1 MRKFIALAGLLLFYS
16 ALVAAAMHR
25 HLWHDELYTYYMA
38 QAPSFTEL
46 WKDLNLDLNPPLIYL
61 AGRASM
67 HLFGNTALG
76 VRLPSIVAFFV
87 GSLCLYSLVE
97 RRLKPS
103 YGILAV
109 LIFWSTPA
117 FDFAT
122 EARPYAL
129 ILGFF
134 GLAIVSWQRCIE
146 RPPRHWPV
154 FLLAVAVSG
163 MMISHLLAILFL
175 IPFLLAEA
183 FRSIRSRRIDGP
195 VAAALLVPCSLSL
208 LFLRTI
214 AAYQSGNAFPHPLEA
229 GPRKMASYY
238 YRTLSPEGWVL
249 LVAFSAALMVCLIDR
264 RPSAA
269 PAKYADFELAFVA
282 GLLTMPIIV
291 NAAMMLSHGA
301 FFTRYSAPTLFAY
314 PLVLVA
320 LLAAFTQT
328 NRLGALVMGALM
340 ALYIPVQYF
349 VNPFLPPPSFAQ
361 AHPELPL
368 VAASGLTFL
377 EMDHEQPTE
386 TVQRLYYLTD
396 RQYALQYAHATI
408 FEGLPTIKQRLPI
421 RGHVEPFRDFVRA
434 HHRFLVIG
442 TVDYDEDW
450 LLRYLLSIHAKLE
463 LAGEFPS
470 QSKDTQLFVV
480 DMPLQNLHNE

>member
-1 MRKFIALAGLLLFYS
+1 MALAGLLLFYS
-16 ALVAAAMHR
+16 ALVVAAMHR
-25 HLWHDELYTYYMA
+25 HLWHDELYTYYIA
-38 QAPSFTEL
+38 QAPSLAEL

-61 AGRASM
+61 AARASM
-67 HLFGNTALG
+67 HVFGNTALA
-76 VRLPSIVAFFV
+76 VRLPSIVAFFG

-97 RRLKPS
+97 RRFKPS
-103 YGILAV
+103 YAVLAV

-129 ILGFF
+129 IIGFF
-134 GLAIVSWQRCIE
+134 GLAMLSWQRSIE
-146 RPPRHWPV
+146 WPHRRWPV

-163 MMISHLLAILFL
+163 MMLSHLLAVLFL
-175 IPFLLAEA
+175 APFLVAEA
-183 FRSIRSRRIDGP
+183 VRTIRLRWLHWP
-195 VAAALLVPCSLSL
+195 VAAALLAPCSLSL

-214 AAYQSGNAFPHPLEA
+214 NSYRSGNAFPHALQA

-238 YRTLSPEGWVL
+238 YWTLSPEGWVL
-249 LVAFSAALMVCLIDR
+249 LVAFCVALMACLIGR
-264 RPSAA
+264 RATPA
-269 PAKYADFELAFVA
+269 PAKSAEFDLAFLA
-282 GLLTMPIIV
+282 GLLALPIVV
-291 NAAMMLSHGA
+291 NAAMMLSHGT
-301 FFTRYSAPTLFAY
+301 FFTRYAAPTLFAY
-314 PLVLVA
+314 PFVLVA

-328 NRLGALVMGALM
+328 NRHGALVMGALV

-349 VNPFLPPPSFAQ
+349 VKPFLPVPSFTQ

-377 EMDHEQPTE
+377 EMDHEQPIE

-408 FEGLPTIKQRLPI
+408 FEGLPTIRQRFPI

-434 HHRFLVIG
+434 HPRFLVIG
-442 TVDYDEDW
+442 TVDYAEDW

-480 DMPLQNLHNE
+480 DMPLQNE

>member
-1 MRKFIALAGLLLFYS
+1 MRKPFALAALSLFYV

-25 HLWHDELYTYYMA
+25 HLWHDELYTYYIA
-38 QAPSFTEL
+38 QAPSLAEL
-46 WKDLNLDLNPPLIYL
+46 WRDLNLDLNPPLIYL
-61 AGRASM
+61 AARTSM

-76 VRLPSIVAFFV
+76 VRLPSVIAFFL

-103 YGILAV
+103 YGVLAV

-117 FDFAT
+117 LDFAT

-134 GLAIVSWQRCIE
+134 GLAMFSWQRSIE
-146 RPPRHWPV
+146 SPSRHWSI
-154 FLLAVAVSG
+154 LTLAIAVSG
-163 MMISHLLAILFL
+163 MMLSNLLAILFL

-183 FRSIRSRRIDGP
+183 ARSTLLRRIDVP

-214 AAYQSGNAFPHPLEA
+214 ASYRSDNPFPHAFQA

-238 YRTLSPEGWVL
+238 YWTLSPEGWVL
-249 LVAFSAALMVCLIDR
+249 LVAFCAALMVCLIGR
-264 RPSAA
+264 RLTAA
-269 PAKYADFELAFVA
+269 RPQYADFELAFLA
-282 GLLTMPIIV
+282 GLFSLPIVV
-291 NAAMMLSHGA
+291 NAGMLLSHGA
-301 FFTRYSAPTLFAY
+301 FFTRYAVPTLFAY
-314 PLVLVA
+314 PLVLVG
-320 LLAAFTQT
+320 LLAALTQT
-328 NRLGALVMGALM
+328 NGHGALVMGALI

-349 VNPFLPPPSFAQ
+349 VKPFLPPPSFTQ
-361 AHPELPL
+361 AHPDLPL

-377 EMDHEQPTE
+377 EMDHEQPTQ

-396 RQYALQYAHATI
+396 RQYALQYAHTTI
-408 FEGLPTIKQRLPI
+408 FEGLPTIKQRFPI

-434 HHRFLVIG
+434 HPRFLVIG
-442 TVDYDEDW
+442 TVDYAEDW

-470 QSKDTQLFVV
+470 QSKDTQLFLV
-480 DMPLQNLHNE
+480 DMPVQNR

>member
-1 MRKFIALAGLLLFYS
+1 VRERIALAGLLLFYS

-25 HLWHDELYTYYMA
+25 HLWHDELYTYYIA
-38 QAPSFTEL
+38 QAPSLAAL

-61 AGRASM
+61 AARASM

-76 VRLPSIVAFFV
+76 VRLPSIVAFF
-87 GSLCLYSLVE
+87 GASLCLYSLVE

-103 YGILAV
+103 YGVLAV

-129 ILGFF
+129 ILGSF
-134 GLAIVSWQRCIE
+134 GWALLSWQRSIE
-146 RPPRHWPV
+146 GPGRHWP
-154 FLLAVAVSG
+154 LLTLALAVSG
-163 MMISHLLAILFL
+163 MMLSHLLAILFL
-175 IPFLLAEA
+175 IPFLVAEA
-183 FRSIRSRRIDGP
+183 VRSIRSRRIDGP
-195 VAAALLVPCSLSL
+195 MAAALVVPCSLSL

-214 AAYQSGNAFPHPLEA
+214 ASYRSSNAFPHALEA

-249 LVAFSAALMVCLIDR
+249 LVAFSAALAVCLMGR
-264 RPSAA
+264 SPASARA
-269 PAKYADFELAFVA
+269 RYADFELAFLA
-282 GLLTMPIIV
+282 GLLALPVVV
-291 NAAMMLSHGA
+291 NAAMMSSHGA
-301 FFTRYSAPTLFAY
+301 FFTRYAAPTLFAY
-314 PLVLVA
+314 PLVLAA

-328 NRLGALVMGALM
+328 NRHGALVMGALL
-340 ALYIPVQYF
+340 ALYIPVQYL
-349 VNPFLPPPSFAQ
+349 VKPLLPPPSFAQ

-377 EMDHEQPTE
+377 EMDHEQPIE

-396 RQYALQYAHATI
+396 REYALQYAHASI
-408 FEGLPTIKQRLPI
+408 FEGLPTVKQRFPI

-434 HHRFLVIG
+434 HPRFLVIG
-442 TVDYDEDW
+442 TVDYAEDW
-450 LLRYLLSIHAKLE
+450 LLRYLISIHAKLE
-463 LAGEFPS
+463 WAGEFPS

-480 DMPLQNLHNE
+480 DMPAQNE

>member
-1 MRKFIALAGLLLFYS
+1 MRKLLALAGLLLFYS

-25 HLWHDELYTYYMA
+25 HLWHDELYTYYIA
-38 QAPSFTEL
+38 QAPSLAEL

-61 AGRASM
+61 TARASM
-67 HLFGNTALG
+67 HLFGNSVLA
-76 VRLPSIVAFFV
+76 VRLPSIFAFFG

-103 YGILAV
+103 FGVLAV

-129 ILGFF
+129 IIVFF
-134 GLAIVSWQRCIE
+134 GLAIVSWQGCIE
-146 RPPRHWPV
+146 RPRSPWPM
-154 FLLAVAVSG
+154 FILPVAVSG
-163 MMISHLLAILFL
+163 MMLSHLLAVLFL
-175 IPFLLAEA
+175 MPFLLAEA
-183 FRSIRSRRIDGP
+183 VRSIRLRRFDWL

-214 AAYQSGNAFPHPLEA
+214 ASYRTGNAFPHALQA

-238 YRTLSPEGWVL
+238 YWTLSPEGWVL
-249 LVAFSAALMVCLIDR
+249 LVTFTAALAVCLVSR
-264 RPSAA
+264 RASSTAA
-269 PAKYADFELAFVA
+269 KFADFELAFIA
-282 GLLTMPIIV
+282 ALLTLPIVV

-301 FFTRYSAPTLFAY
+301 FFTRYAAPTLFAY

-328 NRLGALVMGALM
+328 NRHGALVMGALM
-340 ALYIPVQYF
+340 AAYIPVQYF
-349 VNPFLPPPSFAQ
+349 VKPFLPPPSFAQ

-408 FEGLPTIKQRLPI
+408 FEGLPTIKQRFPI
-421 RGHVEPFRDFVRA
+421 RGHVVAFRDFVRT

-442 TVDYDEDW
+442 TVDYAEDW

-480 DMPLQNLHNE
+480 DMPLQNE